1 MGSKLDAIFST
12 EKAMAILQKL
22 PTFTGLFDEEF
33 GTLLDVCQV
42 HKLKDKTVVFRE
54 GDPSNSMYITLSGK
68 IIINVKAVG
77 VVHVMQTGEILGE
90 MGVITKQGRSAT
102 AIASGPI
109 VLLEIKKS
117 DFNLILGKQ
126 PRVSFVIMRNI
137 AKILAERL
145 MKQQEKPSGNNALP
159 SDMAKALFE

>member
-1 MGSKLDAIFST
+1 MGSKLDAIFPKD
-12 EKAMAILQKL
+12 KAVAILQKL

-33 GTLLDVCQV
+33 ETLLDVCQV
-42 HKLKDKTVVFRE
+42 HKLKDKTVIFRE
-54 GDPSNSMYITLSGK
+54 NDPSNSMYITLSGK
-68 IIINVKAVG
+68 IIINVEAVG
-77 VVHVMQTGEILGE
+77 VVHVMQSGEILGE

-102 AIASGPI
+102 AIASGSI

-126 PRVSFVIMRNI
+126 PRVSFIIMRNI

-145 MKQQEKPSGNNALP
+145 IRQQETSNGNSALP
-159 SDMAKALFE
+159 TKYG